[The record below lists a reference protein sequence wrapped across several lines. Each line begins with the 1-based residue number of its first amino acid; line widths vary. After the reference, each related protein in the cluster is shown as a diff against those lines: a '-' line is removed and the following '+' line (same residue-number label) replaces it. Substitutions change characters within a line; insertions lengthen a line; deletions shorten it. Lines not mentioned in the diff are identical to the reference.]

1 MKIAYVAIG
10 VVALLA
16 FIAFGLIVHEIGA
29 FADDVRGD
37 DT

>member
-1 MKIAYVAIG
+1 MKIAYVGIG
-10 VVALLA
+10 VVTLLV
-16 FIAFGLIVHEIGA
+16 FIAFGIIVHEIGA